1 MNYSRAVLTMTQ
13 DHTHIHVNTY
23 ATHMCTDT
31 HTEVELEG
39 RMKACRKM
47 S

>member
-1 MNYSRAVLTMTQ
+1 MVP
-13 DHTHIHVNTY
+13 DHTHTQENTY
-23 ATHMCTDT
+23 ATHMCT